1 MAGKPPALDNL
12 APLNVRQVP
21 RKGSL
26 SLHVADQLEALISA
40 GSIPVGQK
48 LPGENGLC
56 DSFGI
61 SRTVIRE
68 AIAHLKSRGLVTTR
82 RGVGT
87 RVVRRTALDP
97 MPAERI
103 HPTTVEDILHVLEL
117 RMAIEPA
124 VAALAATRHASEDR
138 RRLQVTHASFIDA
151 CNEGSQA
158 REEDYAF
165 HRAIAEATGNPCFT
179 MFYEQLR
186 HCVIPRANLIDDEI
200 NPAATG
206 KYLSRVEG
214 EHTDII
220 EAILARDPQA
230 AHERMHQHLNRARIM
245 YAKFQN
251 A

>member
-1 MAGKPPALDNL
+1 MTGNPAALDNMGQL
-12 APLNVRQVP
+12 YVQPVP

-26 SLHVADQLEALISA
+26 SLHVAEQLEALIIA

-56 DSFGI
+56 DAFGV

-68 AIAHLKSRGLVTTR
+68 AIAHLKSLGLVATR

-87 RVVRRTALDP
+87 RVVRCAALDP

-103 HPTTVEDILHVLEL
+103 RPTTVEEILHVLEL
-117 RMAIEPA
+117 RMAVEPA
-124 VAALAATRHASEDR
+124 AAALAATRHVSEGR
-138 RRLQVTHASFIDA
+138 RRLLEAHASFMHA
-151 CNEGSQA
+151 CKVSQA

-165 HRAIAEATGNPCFT
+165 HYAIAEATGNPCFT
-179 MFYEQLR
+179 AFYEQLR

-200 NPAATG
+200 NSASTE

-214 EHTDII
+214 EHTAIL

-230 AHERMHQHLNRARIM
+230 AREKMYRHLNRARTM
-245 YAKFQN
+245 YAKFQS